1 MGQLLTNLFENEK
14 DVTIELNSV
23 GIFGGNV
30 TISDDGEYA
39 VINFEGKKRE
49 YKIDRVK
56 IRNSRDFSDK
66 IRNSKDLSDI
76 VKTLEDLH
84 VFNEKQTLINKD
96 DFIDNAE
103 DKKKYFP
110 DFNKKYVPDFD
121 KSNSDIGIS
130 SSKPI
135 LDTLYN
141 QVGFQNQPVLQ
152 NTNSFCIKDDP
163 NNNLISEI
171 KEENFDDKSLA
182 ATKLLYDKLLNE
194 FLRKN
199 GKKSKTNQT
208 KYNKITCNS
217 NTKVL
222 ENLNGKISEVLID
235 NQTSSDNTFFLSET
249 FDLAKSSKKLLEEDI
264 KLKQGDFNF
273 IDKNKEKLC
282 SSSQC
287 FHKKTGSKYQENYRR
302 NLCDKVVKYERDE
315 KEMFIPN
322 DSTTIVDP
330 LDFETKFEQP
340 IAHDLEKE
348 HNLSVENHNGETFIR
363 KQYEM
368 EQENLS
374 PKGSHRFNES
384 IFYQREKLNTVNKSC
399 TMQFKPTFA
408 YNQSDSSFFD
418 INRSASDG
426 LIYFLKA
433 SELRKKLN
441 EEKKSIFKKMTKQVK
456 WDKKEKTYK
465 IRNAYLSYSDG
476 NFDLSQ
482 NGVQFIHLDNYLQ
495 NKKEALHENEF
506 SAKFKSESTER
517 NHSTDFENEL
527 TKNNHSTEFVCQEK
541 CFRDKQTASGYFL
554 NVLSL
559 NQNNLNDEL
568 KTFNITIHKKEE
580 ITENYENSCKR
591 QVLFKSTSNNIFE
604 TVIEDNHDEFIA
616 PVFVK
621 TDEVFS
627 NVTAINDSVN
637 NTNSDNVELK
647 SNSSIIADSL
657 ETNNSSIIADS
668 IETNNFF
675 MGNIMVE
682 MHNGSIIESK
692 DFKIDDLNKEN
703 LCETFQKC
711 GSSLNELVLSP
722 SEISFLKA
730 PIIITEL
737 ENIKSISDDINQFN
751 NFDMHKLVPI
761 DTGLIDETL
770 SDPLVVLNQ
779 SCESEI
785 RFAEIKNNSSDETF
799 ESSNDTSHTS
809 KQKDLTIKSN
819 KEVLNPTEET
829 VSSMSFQNELS
840 DLISASVFIQPDFVN
855 PEIILFNDKD
865 FSKKAESL
873 IIDELPLL
881 PVLDT
886 KNEKT
891 NKSTEKK
898 KINVDLKQEKSKTI
912 LKDSSNK
919 TIEVLK
925 DSSNKTIEKAKQVIS
940 KRSESFKFKADYN
953 LTRNSMNIIES
964 IEKEIEQ
971 EKYQDPS
978 RPNSVVKRNTVNL
991 FANENS
997 IAANNI
1003 VPRSI
1008 NVYKKCF
1015 STEQI
1020 NESHKGMNKILVEAR
1035 KNLLP
1040 IAKSTSCTKSES
1052 NFHSI
1057 KSHQQYQM
1065 NIKESQS
1072 HFLVPISNKI
1082 HDLETDIDEIDD
1094 EELLIAL
1101 HSFRSAKST
1110 SITVTDIDT
1119 IIEAV
1124 SDRVMDNDT
1133 VFEAVSN
1140 TINDTNTVIETNE
1153 KDIISNTVVEISDN
1167 DTVIKKANDAVSD
1180 IDNVS
1185 EINVFYTFRDTDH
1198 VIETNVDI
1206 KSVENINISNKKHN
1220 EALENISSVNR
1231 KKFVIV
1237 SKSPR
1242 RNSLRRSVS
1251 SLEKKPE
1258 QNADKKK
1265 SRMSYSH
1272 SFKISENFSVNVSVP
1287 CRAGKIV
1294 GALNKASVNNLSS
1307 FESNITSSETADK
1320 LLLTKHNISKASLM
1334 ENKNYLNVKCSKNTE
1349 NAMSWLK
1356 KLEDIPC
1363 IPVIENKISD
1373 KNNKVS
1379 SKIASSKKN
1388 CIDSCEQGSIN
1399 SLNKVNDEI
1408 SKRYSSDI
1416 LDQKLQTDSKGKSI
1430 RNYKRDSFDIQRLFE
1445 IYQKEREA
1453 LMKESD
1459 SISDFSEI
1467 SSISDNS
1474 FVSLNSLEDTI
1485 LDGYFRSPKQLGK
1498 IQPIKSTEE
1507 SQTTFGDLTAQLQT
1521 HNSGLKFTPKTENIC
1536 NSNLS
1541 SFLQKQAALAVQ
1553 SRRKNKT
1560 KSIPLDKILDS
1571 SYTFE
1576 NINKSEPNIN
1586 LQQYREGF
1594 PLTSLTVSETK
1605 VHEIKDP
1612 MNSATLSTKVTS
1624 ENDIN
1629 LKQCNT
1635 SNLLNKKRFLSV
1647 SEKRHHSQQEANKD
1661 QLKQSN
1667 LNRLSFHTSLDDV
1680 NFEIKNP
1687 YAKLDK
1693 KKFSKQIKNNLEK
1706 IFTDDPDSSG
1716 AESFTTDDVI
1726 LKNFVDSERTVI
1738 CGNPPCSKFQ
1748 VLRGQQK
1755 SKFKTCQSC
1764 FTCYCSNRCKKA
1776 HWEDHKRMCLYGR
1789 ICKYIKSFLKQCENG
1804 KKINRY
1810 FSKLSAENYKINGKG
1825 CLSIKFLSLNEVKF
1839 TCKKNVLPTQYCYVQ
1854 IKEVESDKQNRQ
1866 NCLLLQTLRDYNPEE
1881 EFIVKISVQNQIKKN
1896 QSKCNPPSVF
1906 RCGRIPFLLTNKL
1919 STLSAYR
1926 TFSIPFI
1933 NLVHI
1938 NTMETRRYFC
1948 REISMSLKRY
1958 GFILKDNRVVY
1969 EGLCQ
1974 YVESNIPFQPFL
1986 ISKFINGKKIEFCI
2000 TISPFSWQLNI

>member
-30 TISDDGEYA
+30 TISEDGEYA

-84 VFNEKQTLINKD
+84 VFNEKKTIINKD
-96 DFIDNAE
+96 DCIDNAE
-103 DKKKYFP
+103 DKKKYIP
-110 DFNKKYVPDFD
+110 EFNKK
-121 KSNSDIGIS
+121 NSDFGIS
-130 SSKPI
+130 SYKPI
-135 LDTLYN
+135 LGTLYN

-152 NTNSFCIKDDP
+152 NTKPFCIKDDP

-199 GKKSKTNQT
+199 GKKTKTNQS

-222 ENLNGKISEVLID
+222 GNLNGKISEVLND
-235 NQTSSDNTFFLSET
+235 NQTSSENTFFLSET
-249 FDLAKSSKKLLEEDI
+249 FDLAESSKKLLEDEI
-264 KLKQGDFNF
+264 KLKQADFNF

-287 FHKKTGSKYQENYRR
+287 FHNKTGSKYQENYQR
-302 NLCDKVVKYERDE
+302 NLCDKVVKYEQDE

-322 DSTTIVDP
+322 DNATIVDP
-330 LDFETKFEQP
+330 LDFETKLEQP

-348 HNLSVENHNGETFIR
+348 HDSSVENHNGETFTR
-363 KQYEM
+363 KQCEIK
-368 EQENLS
+368 QENLS
-374 PKGSHRFNES
+374 PEGSHSFNES
-384 IFYQREKLNTVNKSC
+384 VFYPRETLNTVNKNC
-399 TMQFKPTFA
+399 TMQFKPKFA
-408 YNQSDSSFFD
+408 YNQSDSLFFE

-426 LIYFLKA
+426 FIYFLKA
-433 SELRKKLN
+433 SELRKELN
-441 EEKKSIFKKMTKQVK
+441 EEKKSVFKKMTKKVK
-456 WDKKEKTYK
+456 WDKKKKTYK
-465 IRNAYLSYSDG
+465 VKNTYLSYSDG
-476 NFDLSQ
+476 NFDLTQ

-495 NKKEALHENEF
+495 NKQKALHENEF

-517 NHSTDFENEL
+517 NHSTDFEDEL
-527 TKNNHSTEFVCQEK
+527 TKTNHSTEFVCQEK
-541 CFRDKQTASGYFL
+541 CFQDEQTASGYFM
-554 NVLSL
+554 NVSSF
-559 NQNNLNDEL
+559 NQNNLNDKL
-568 KTFNITIHKKEE
+568 ITFNTTIDKKEE
-580 ITENYENSCKR
+580 ITENYENSSKQ
-591 QVLFKSTSNNIFE
+591 QVLFES

-621 TDEVFS
+621 VDEVFS

-637 NTNSDNVELK
+637 NTNSDNIELK
-647 SNSSIIADSL
+647 SNF
-657 ETNNSSIIADS
+657 SIIADS
-668 IETNNFF
+668 IKTNNSSKISHSIDTNNFF
-675 MGNIMVE
+675 VGNIME
-682 MHNGSIIESK
+682 EKHNDFIIESK
-692 DFKIDDLNKEN
+692 DFKIEDLNKEK

-711 GSSLNELVLSP
+711 GSSLNKLVLSP
-722 SEISFLKA
+722 SEISYLKA

-737 ENIKSISDDINQFN
+737 KNVKSNSDDINQYN
-751 NFDMHKLVPI
+751 NFDMHNLVPI
-761 DTGLIDETL
+761 DSGLIDET

-779 SCESEI
+779 SYESEI
-785 RFAEIKNNSSDETF
+785 RFAEIKNNSSDDTF
-799 ESSNDTSHTS
+799 ERQTS
-809 KQKDLTIKSN
+809 KINSQKSN
-819 KEVLNPTEET
+819 KEVLKPTEET
-829 VSSMSFQNELS
+829 VSFTSFQNESS

-855 PEIILFNDKD
+855 PEVNRFKDKD

-873 IIDELPLL
+873 IIDELSLL

-898 KINVDLKQEKSKTI
+898 KIIVDLKPEKSKTTK
-912 LKDSSNK
+912 LLN
-919 TIEVLK
+919 
-925 DSSNKTIEKAKQVIS
+925 DSSNKTIEKAKQLIS

-953 LTRNSMNIIES
+953 LTRNSINIIES
-964 IEKEIEQ
+964 IEREIEQ

-978 RPNSVVKRNTVNL
+978 RPNPIMKRNTVN
-991 FANENS
+991 FYANEDS
-997 IAANNI
+997 IAVNNI
-1003 VPRSI
+1003 APRSI
-1008 NVYKKCF
+1008 NVYNKCF
-1015 STEQI
+1015 STGQI

-1040 IAKSTSCTKSES
+1040 IAKSTSCTKSER
-1052 NFHSI
+1052 NFHST

-1065 NIKESQS
+1065 NIKEPQSQ
-1072 HFLVPISNKI
+1072 FLIPINNKP

-1124 SDRVMDNDT
+1124 NDTVKDKDT
-1133 VFEAVSN
+1133 VFETASN
-1140 TINDTNTVIETNE
+1140 TINDTNTVTETIND
-1153 KDIISNTVVEISDN
+1153 KVIDSNTVIETFSN
-1167 DTVIKKANDAVSD
+1167 NGTVIKKANNALSK

-1185 EINVFYTFRDTDH
+1185 EINNVFNTFRDTDH
-1198 VIETNVDI
+1198 VIETNVNI
-1206 KSVENINISNKKHN
+1206 KSVEDINKNNKVHN

-1287 CRAGKIV
+1287 CRSGKIV
-1294 GALNKASVNNLSS
+1294 GPLNKASVNNLSS
-1307 FESNITSSETADK
+1307 FESNLASSELTDK
-1320 LLLTKHNISKASLM
+1320 LLLTKRNILKDSLM
-1334 ENKNYLNVKCSKNTE
+1334 ENKNDLNVKCSKNTE
-1349 NAMSWLK
+1349 NATSWLT

-1363 IPVIENKISD
+1363 IPVIENKISE

-1379 SKIASSKKN
+1379 STITTSKNN
-1388 CIDSCEQGSIN
+1388 CIDSCEQGSLI
-1399 SLNKVNDEI
+1399 SPNKIFEDI
-1408 SKRYSSDI
+1408 TKRYSSDI

-1485 LDGYFRSPKQLGK
+1485 LDGSFRSLEQFSKN
-1498 IQPIKSTEE
+1498 QPIKSTEE
-1507 SQTTFGDLTAQLQT
+1507 SQTTFGDLTAQAQT
-1521 HNSGLKFTPKTENIC
+1521 HNSGLKFTPKTENIY

-1541 SFLQKQAALAVQ
+1541 SFLQKQAASAVQ

-1560 KSIPLDKILDS
+1560 KSIPLDKVLDS

-1586 LQQYREGF
+1586 LQHYRECF
-1594 PLTSLTVSETK
+1594 PSTSLTLSETK
-1605 VHEIKDP
+1605 VHEIKAP
-1612 MNSATLSTKVTS
+1612 INSTTLSTKVTS

-1635 SNLLNKKRFLSV
+1635 SSILTKRRFLSV
-1647 SEKRHHSQQEANKD
+1647 SEKRQHGQQDANKD

-1693 KKFSKQIKNNLEK
+1693 KKISQQIKNNLEK

-1716 AESFTTDDVI
+1716 AESFTTDDVF

-1825 CLSIKFLSLNEVKF
+1825 CVSIKFLSLNEVKF

-1854 IKEVESDKQNRQ
+1854 LKEVESDKQNRQ

-1881 EFIVKISVQNQIKKN
+1881 EFIVKISVLNQIKKN
-1896 QSKCNPPSVF
+1896 QSKYNPPSVF
-1906 RCGRIPFLLTNKL
+1906 RCGRIPFLLKGKL
-1919 STLSAYR
+1919 STLSVNR

-1974 YVESNIPFQPFL
+1974 YVESSIPFQPFL
-1986 ISKFINGKKIEFCI
+1986 ISKLINGKNIEFCI